1 MTRGYPLSQTEVAI
15 VKFSKNCQ
23 NCPKLSNCLTQR
35 FQLVLFMFD
44 CQNFS
49 KIIKII
55 KICQQSQI
63 VNTWIYTSELMRS
76 KWGAGLCECLA
87 RLIQGAWEY
96 GDVWVDIRQQFVG
109 MASAGHTGES
119 DSWLS
124 CHPSNGPS
132 PEHHLK
138 FGVRVHPRAWPGANP
153 G

>member
-1 MTRGYPLSQTEVAI
+1 
-15 VKFSKNCQ
+15 
-23 NCPKLSNCLTQR
+23 
-35 FQLVLFMFD
+35 MFD

-49 KIIKII
+49 KIV
-55 KICQQSQI
+55 KICQHSQI

-87 RLIQGAWEY
+87 RVIQGAWEY

-153 G
+153 GWGKTGGMAWCWRSGKSSKARSVSDVAEWQQPAVPIFVPLLLL